1 MSDLF
6 PFEIQE
12 ISTIKKKFYKAGDG
26 KFTDPITARIDQAEK
41 ECKIHKTNEA
51 YYKRQNERLRL
62 ELIEE
67 TNKRKELEKLLG
79 NGQNFKRI
87 DSNNI
92 RGVG

>member
-1 MSDLF
+1 MSELF
-6 PFEIQE
+6 PTEVPVLPPKE
-12 ISTIKKKFYKAGDG
+12 KKFYKAGDG
-26 KFTDPITARIDQAEK
+26 KFTDPTTARVDQAEK